1 MSFVIPGPLGILA
14 TSIAFLYVGADA
26 VYPGYGFLSEN
37 TEFAG
42 KCADAGIVFVGP
54 SADTMESFSQKHT
67 ARSIAESAGV
77 PILPGTSLLT
87 CAEEALGASREI
99 GLPVLLKATGGGGGI
114 GIHICWTEDDVA
126 DKFKSAVRQGEAAF
140 GDSGVF
146 VEKYVQNARH
156 IEIQIFGDGQ
166 GNIITFPERECSI
179 QVCPYT
185 AGILRLNW
193 VYFLHVNGLWMQRR
207 HQKVIEET
215 PSPFVHSRPELRKEL
230 QEAARA
236 LGSAIKYKSA
246 GTVEY
251 ILDED
256 SGRFYF
262 LEVNC
267 RLQVEHG
274 ITEMV
279 SGVDLVAWQLQLQGA
294 TYSGQD
300 QKKCLPNFNSSSA
313 IHPAGHA
320 IECRICAE
328 DPAHD
333 YRPCTGIIG
342 EVQWPADTRVD
353 TYIAAGVEV
362 SAYYDSLIAK
372 MMVYSKIDRSD
383 AIKKAQTALE
393 KTAIKGVITNLDL
406 ARKIVASDAFVEG
419 KTTTKFLQSF
429 PLVSNAFIEI
439 LDGGLMTSVQDYPGR
454 KRMWSVGV
462 PPSGPMDDFS
472 HRIANAL
479 VGNESEAA
487 TLEVTL
493 TGPTFKVSQDT
504 QMAICGMD
512 VEATANGAVDLPC
525 WEVIEVSAGSTV
537 KIGAI
542 DKGSRAYIAFRGGV
556 DVPKYLGS
564 RSTFPGGCFGGHQ
577 GRALRAGDIIPLIPS
592 KPLKSLQ
599 EVPAAWMPQ
608 FPSEVGG
615 TWEIGVLPGPQ
626 SAPDYFTQE
635 DVDEF
640 FATDFTV
647 HHNSNRLGIR
657 LQGPKPR
664 FARKDG
670 GDGGSHPSNVHDHVY
685 AIGAINYTGDM
696 PVVLTVDGPSL
707 GGFVCPVT
715 VVSTEMWKMGQ
726 VRPGDTIRFKKLS
739 LEEAAVGRATREDV
753 ISSLTSS
760 AMELEY
766 SSANKQL
773 AAYPPTKAIL
783 LEIPAT
789 PQSPEVI
796 VRLAG
801 DRYIFVEYGPMELD
815 LNLRVRVK
823 LLEEWFD
830 RNHIDGFVESS
841 PGVRSLM
848 IEYNPDVLHLKNLL
862 TSVEQA
868 ELELQSVAHT
878 TELQSRVIHL
888 PIAFDDSSINDAI
901 QKYTKSI
908 RSKAPYLPSNIDFIA
923 KNNGIY
929 QNEKDFVKKTVLEAS
944 YMVLGLGDVYLGAP
958 CAVPVDPRHRL
969 VVPKYN
975 PARTFTPEGA
985 VGIGGSYMCIY
996 PMNSP
1001 GGYQL
1006 VGRTLPIWNM
1016 FPRAGPFE
1024 PEKPWLLRNFD
1035 RIQYYEV
1042 SEEEL
1047 EKLRKDFKNGQLSI
1061 TIEQGMFSM
1070 EQYNNLVKDVSTETA
1085 ALKSRQKVA
1094 MQEQMT
1100 IDAEQLTFVQN
1111 EVQDHADD
1119 DSGAAFQGKEDA
1131 MVRSQV
1137 TGTVWELKR
1146 KSGDHV
1152 SKGETIMILE
1162 AMKMEYAVS
1171 SLRDGII
1178 THIGVTV
1185 GDMIQQGA
1193 PLCLVE

>member
-1 MSFVIPGPLGILA
+1 MSGHVLGARESYCLGSNPKEYLNGDKLIQVCQE
-14 TSIAFLYVGADA
+14 TGADA

-54 SADTMESFSQKHT
+54 SADIMESFSQKHT
-67 ARSIAESAGV
+67 ARAIAENAGV

-87 CAEEALGASREI
+87 CAEEALEASIEI

-114 GIHICWTEDDVA
+114 GIHICWTEDDVTE
-126 DKFKSAVRQGEAAF
+126 KFKSAVRQGEAAF

-179 QVCPYT
+179 Q
-185 AGILRLNW
+185 
-193 VYFLHVNGLWMQRR
+193 RR

-215 PSPFVHSRPELRKEL
+215 PSPFVHSRPELRREL

-236 LGSAIKYKSA
+236 LGSAIKYRSA

-251 ILDED
+251 ILDDD

-300 QKKCLPNFNSSSA
+300 QRKCLPNFDSSA
-313 IHPAGHA
+313 PINPVGHA

-342 EVQWPADTRVD
+342 EVQWPTDARVD

-362 SAYYDSLIAK
+362 SAYYDSLLAK
-372 MMVYSKIDRSD
+372 LMVYSAVDRSD
-383 AIKKAQTALE
+383 AIKKAQMALE
-393 KTAIKGVITNLDL
+393 RTAIKGVITNLDL
-406 ARKIVASDAFVEG
+406 ARNIVASDAFIEG

-429 PLVSNAFIEI
+429 PLVANAFIEI

-462 PPSGPMDDFS
+462 PPSGPMDDLS

-479 VGNESEAA
+479 VGNTTEAA

-493 TGPTFKVSQDT
+493 TGPTFKVSQET
-504 QMAICGMD
+504 QIAICGMG

-525 WEVIEVSAGSTV
+525 WKAIDLSAGSV
-537 KIGAI
+537 VSIGAI
-542 DKGSRAYIAFRGGV
+542 NKGSRAYIAFRGGV

-577 GRALRAGDIIPLIPS
+577 GRALRAGDIIPLTPS
-592 KPLKSLQ
+592 NLLKNLQ
-599 EVPAAWMPQ
+599 EVPKPLQ
-608 FPSEVGG
+608 PNFPSENGD

-715 VVSTEMWKMGQ
+715 VVSSEMWKMGQ

-739 LEEAAVGRATREDV
+739 LEEAAIGRATREQM

-760 AMELEY
+760 ALEIECP
-766 SSANKQL
+766 SMNEGL
-773 AAYPPTKAIL
+773 AKVAYPPTEAIL

-789 PQSPEVI
+789 SKSPKVI

-830 RNHIDGFVESS
+830 RNPIDGFVEAS

-848 IEYNPDVLHLKNLL
+848 IEYNPDLLHLKDLL
-862 TSVEQA
+862 TSVAHAEQ
-868 ELELQSVAHT
+868 ELQSMAQT

-908 RSKAPYLPSNIDFIA
+908 RSKAPYLPSNIDFVA

-929 QNEKDFVKKTVLEAS
+929 QDEKSFVKKTVLEAS

-1006 VGRTLPIWNM
+1006 IGRTLPIWNM

-1042 SEEEL
+1042 SEQEL
-1047 EKLRKDFKNGQLSI
+1047 DSLRKDFKNGQLSI
-1061 TIEQGMFSM
+1061 KIDQGMFSM
-1070 EQYNNLVKDVSTETA
+1070 EEYNKLVKDVSTETA
-1085 ALKSRQKVA
+1085 ALKARQQVA
-1094 MQEQMT
+1094 MKEQMA
-1100 IDAEQLTFVQN
+1100 IDAEQLMFVQN
-1111 EVQDHADD
+1111 EIQDCADD
-1119 DSGAAFQGKEDA
+1119 DNGAAFRGKEDA

-1146 KSGDHV
+1146 NSGDQV
-1152 SKGETIMILE
+1152 SKGETIMVLE

-1171 SLRDGII
+1171 AMRDGIV

-1185 GDMIQQGA
+1185 GDMVQQGA